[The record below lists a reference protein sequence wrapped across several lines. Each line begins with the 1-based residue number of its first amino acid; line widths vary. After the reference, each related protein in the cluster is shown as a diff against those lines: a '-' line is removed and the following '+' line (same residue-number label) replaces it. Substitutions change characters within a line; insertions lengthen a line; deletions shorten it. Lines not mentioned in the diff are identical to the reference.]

1 MERPELI
8 SCSII
13 WVNSKTFFSFFFIF
27 DFEFFLFKGTISS
40 GIKEEFKKEFE
51 TSSAETPSLI
61 IVEILPD
68 LSETIHL

>member
-1 MERPELI
+1 M
-8 SCSII
+8 
-13 WVNSKTFFSFFFIF
+13 
-27 DFEFFLFKGTISS
+27 DFEFFLFTGIISS
-40 GIKEEFKKEFE
+40 GIKEELKKEFE